1 MKVVI
6 CGSRGITDK
15 EYAFYC
21 ISNSNFD
28 IAEVVSGHAKGVDL
42 IGEEYAIAK
51 GFPVKIF
58 EPDWNKYGRTAGIIR
73 DKAMVSYADA
83 IIAIWDGK
91 SKGTYF
97 TINYAKSMGKPI
109 RVWVR

>member
-15 EYAFYC
+15 KYIFDC
-21 ISNSNFD
+21 INNSKYH
-28 IAEVVSGHAKGVDL
+28 IKEVVSGHAKGVDM
-42 IGEEYAIAK
+42 IGEEYAIAN
-51 GFPVKIF
+51 GVPVKIF

-83 IIAIWDGK
+83 VIAIWDGK

-97 TINYAKSMGKPI
+97 TINYTKRMGKPI
-109 RVWVR
+109 RIWVR